1 MRALRHHFLLI
12 LLVCT
17 GCFAPAPQLRAQ
29 TSIDSL
35 MLELNAAVD
44 DSSRGAICFRIG
56 RAQYAEHRNE
66 EAMRW
71 YERSYRHRVAAGQ
84 IAAAAFTSR
93 VMGGMWLV
101 LDSHLRAMECYERGM
116 RMFEQIGDTLGLIP
130 ALWNVGRMHTRK
142 GDFTQS
148 MRYLKRACDLAETVG
163 HRGLMATSLWFIGVE
178 YDFMWDKEE
187 GIKYLR
193 RCLEIREEIGNPGD
207 IEFTL
212 VILAAVCTNGGHYDL
227 ARGYL
232 RRSRAIA
239 DSLGDQRRIGTN
251 WHSVARIF
259 REEGD
264 LVTAVDYEQR
274 ALRCYREAGS
284 LRDIDFTLRQL
295 GTLCS
300 RMGKP
305 DSAMQCFDAALEV
318 SRTLG
323 GRGRLRWHAGTL
335 AEHFARNGEFARA
348 IEWQKRHMALN
359 DSVYNVKTI
368 KRVNELTAAYEAE
381 RRERRIALLDATRA
395 VDSLTLMR
403 TGQRLLAEQREVEV
417 REDERTLLAQQ
428 RRIEELQL
436 ARAADTLSLRTQ
448 AIARGRAE
456 ADRQRQKIELQQAA
470 LSQEQLLRNAL
481 AGGLLVALILGVLLL
496 RNLRRR
502 RETAEL
508 RTEAAELHAHAVEA
522 QAVEQQAAIA
532 REEHAQRRRFTAHLI
547 ASQEK
552 ERRRIAGALHD
563 GIGQDLLIIKHR
575 VQMGMADA
583 ARRKEHLND
592 IMEIAVEAVEDVRR
606 LCRDLRPY
614 QLERVG
620 LTETL
625 RGMLLSVDESTPL
638 EVHADIADV
647 DGLIPAEREI
657 DLYRV
662 LQEGMNNIIKH
673 AEASR
678 ADVRLQRVNGSLLL
692 HLRDD
697 GKGFDI
703 AAAKNGMPAGMG
715 LEDMTERMHLLGGQ
729 LRIESAAGRGTLLEA
744 TIPLNGD
751 GIRGGTQES
760 AASQEAYAAP
770 PGSAL
775 AEQTLPEEE
784 VRSST

>member
-1 MRALRHHFLLI
+1 MRTLGRYCIFL
-12 LLVCT
+12 LLVCAACVKPVT
-17 GCFAPAPQLRAQ
+17 QLHAQ
-29 TSIDSL
+29 ARIDSL
-35 MLELNAAVD
+35 MLELDAAAD

-71 YERSYRHRVAAGQ
+71 YERSYRHRVAAGE

-116 RMFEQIGDTLGLIP
+116 RMFEQVGDTLGMIP

-163 HRGLMATSLWFIGVE
+163 HRGLLATSLWFIGVE
-178 YDFMWDKEE
+178 NDFMGDKEE
-187 GIKYLR
+187 GIRYLR
-193 RCLEIREEIGNPGD
+193 RCLEIREEIGNVRD

-212 VILAAVCTNGGHYDL
+212 IILAAICTNGGHHDW
-227 ARGYL
+227 ARKYL

-239 DSLGDQRRIGTN
+239 DSLGDPRRIGTN

-264 LVTAVDYEQR
+264 LITAVDYEQR
-274 ALRCYREAGS
+274 ALRHYREAGS
-284 LRDIDFTLRQL
+284 LRDIDFTLQQL

-300 RMGKP
+300 RLGKA

-318 SRTLG
+318 SKTLG

-335 AEHFARNGEFARA
+335 AEHFARNGQFAKA
-348 IEWQKRHMALN
+348 IAMQKQHMALN
-359 DSVYNVKTI
+359 DSVYNVQTI
-368 KRVNELTAAYEAE
+368 TRVNELTAAYEAE
-381 RRERRIALLDATRA
+381 RRERRLALLAATRA
-395 VDSLTLMR
+395 IDSLTLVR
-403 TGQRLLAEQREVEV
+403 TGQRLAAEREALTA
-417 REDERTLLAQQ
+417 RTDEAQLLAQQ

-436 ARAADTLSLRTQ
+436 ARAADTLTLRTQ

-456 ADRQRQKIELQQAA
+456 SARQRDQISLQQAA
-470 LSQEQLLRNAL
+470 ISQEQLLRNAL
-481 AGGLLVALILGVLLL
+481 AGGFLIALVLGGLLL

-508 RTEAAELHAHAVEA
+508 RTESAELHARAVET
-522 QAVEQQAAIA
+522 QAIVQQAAIA
-532 REEHAQRRRFTAHLI
+532 REEHAQQRRFTAHLI

-575 VQMGMADA
+575 VRMAMDDA
-583 ARRKEHLND
+583 ARRKEHLTD
-592 IMEIAVEAVEDVRR
+592 IMEIAVEGVEDVRR

-625 RGMLLSVDESTPL
+625 RGMLRSVDESTPL
-638 EVHADIADV
+638 DVHADIADV

-662 LQEGMNNIIKH
+662 VQEGMNNIIKH
-673 AEASR
+673 AGATR
-678 ADVRLQRVNGSLLL
+678 ADVRLERVNGSLRL

-703 AAAKNGMPAGMG
+703 GAAKTGAPTGMG

-744 TIPLNGD
+744 TVPLNGD
-751 GIRGGTQES
+751 DLRTGAQASTTSREEYGASPQSTH
-760 AASQEAYAAP
+760 AAEN
-770 PGSAL
+770 AL
-775 AEQTLPEEE
+775 EEE